1 MRLFLVNETVLSEQ
15 NETQVFDMVKSPDF
29 PSQNMEEKSVSD
41 GELHA
46 VYPGKFFQRLKI
58 ILLLI

>member
-46 VYPGKFFQRLKI
+46 VYSGKCIKDLK
-58 ILLLI
+58 